1 MARNNALNFNLPSVD
16 DLFSTEES
24 RAEAR
29 LEKVV
34 NLNPSEISDFPDHP
48 FKVRMDAAMQEMAES
63 VKQYGVLVP
72 ALVRPKQGGGYE
84 MVAGHRRK
92 MAAELAQL
100 PEIPC
105 IVRNLTDDEATIIMV
120 DSNLQREQILP
131 SEKAFAY
138 KMKLDAMKRQGQR
151 TDLTSDPVGW
161 KLNGKESAGIVG
173 KEGGDML
180 RAIPLAGKP
189 CLRQYLCAR
198 TSMQPISTE
207 HLSGMGTMRPLR
219 KMARLSIFLW
229 QNMMSIMV
237 PSGHGV
243 LTTVSMMPM
252 RKLDGAR
259 SRSAMFFR
267 SRHQMTNGSLSGA
280 LPAIIMAAAMWFLGK
295 MMF

>member
-1 MARNNALNFNLPSVD
+1 MIVVSAQLTDWHDTSARQAIELTEYFLANFSVD
-16 DLFSTEES
+16 VS
-24 RAEAR
+24 RVYA
-29 LEKVV
+29 
-34 NLNPSEISDFPDHP
+34 
-48 FKVRMDAAMQEMAES
+48 
-63 VKQYGVLVP
+63 
-72 ALVRPKQGGGYE
+72 
-84 MVAGHRRK
+84 AGH
-92 MAAELAQL
+92 
-100 PEIPC
+100 
-105 IVRNLTDDEATIIMV
+105 
-120 DSNLQREQILP
+120 
-131 SEKAFAY
+131 
-138 KMKLDAMKRQGQR
+138 
-151 TDLTSDPVGW
+151 
-161 KLNGKESAGIVG
+161 SAGGETMSQAV
-173 KEGGDML
+173 
-180 RAIPLAGKP
+180 
-189 CLRQYLCAR
+189 CAR

-280 LPAIIMAAAMWFLGK
+280 LPAIIMAAAMWFLGN